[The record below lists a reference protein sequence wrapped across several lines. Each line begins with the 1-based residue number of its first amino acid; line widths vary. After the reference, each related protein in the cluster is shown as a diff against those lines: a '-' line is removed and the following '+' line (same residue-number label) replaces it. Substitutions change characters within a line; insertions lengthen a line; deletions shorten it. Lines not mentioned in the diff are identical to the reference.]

1 MRRRDFIKNTASGLV
16 LPTIAGGVGF
26 KTLEMTNLAH
36 ALSMVSETD
45 KTVVMIYLSGG
56 NDGLNTVVPLDQL
69 SALNSVREHVVL
81 PESSLLNLNGTDVG
95 LHPALTDLKDLY
107 DEGRLSILQNVG
119 YPNPDFSHFRSTD
132 IWMSGSASDVVV
144 NSGWTGRYLDYQ
156 YPGYP
161 TNYPNDNNPHPL
173 AIEIGW
179 NSSMLFQGG
188 SNNLGM
194 VINDPEYF
202 YELINEE
209 TPDAPDTRAGERLE
223 YVRLVAKQS
232 QVYGAVVKEAADK
245 VTTQGN
251 YPADN
256 WLAEQL
262 KIVARLI
269 AGGLKTK
276 LYLVEYGG
284 FDTHDNQ
291 VNWNDHTQGEHA
303 NLLGQVSQAIGA
315 FMKDCDGLGVTD
327 RVLGMTFS
335 EFGRRVVSNASG
347 GTDHGTSAP
356 MFLFGNNVNGGVIGD
371 NPVIP
376 SNAEYWYN
384 MDMQYD
390 FRQVYSTIFGQWF
403 CLPDD
408 AVQNLMYDSFN
419 QLPFIK
425 NSPCSVVNTKDHVV
439 HGNDMIK
446 VFPNPVMDF
455 AQIEFQ
461 GNGGMVSIDVFDLN
475 GRKVASPF
483 RGKYSKGTHVQGFA
497 VHNYP
502 SGTYMIRYTSG
513 SVTQSAKLVKM

>member
-1 MRRRDFIKNTASGLV
+1 MRRRDFLKNTASGLV
-16 LPTIAGGVGF
+16 LPTIAGGIGF
-26 KTLEMTNLAH
+26 KSLEMTNIAH
-36 ALSMVSETD
+36 ALSMVGPTD

-69 SALNSVREHVVL
+69 SALNSVRPHVVL
-81 PESSLLNLNGTDVG
+81 PENSLLNLSGADVG
-95 LHPALTDLKDLY
+95 LHPAMTEMKELY
-107 DEGRLSILQNVG
+107 DEGRLSVLQNVG

-132 IWMSGSASDVVV
+132 IWMSGSASDVVL

-161 TNYPNDNNPHPL
+161 TNYPNPETPHPL

-179 NSSMLFQGG
+179 NSSMLFQGAA
-188 SNNLGM
+188 NNMGM

-209 TPDAPDTRAGERLE
+209 NPPAPDTRAGERLE

-232 QVYGAVVKEAADK
+232 QVYGEVVKEAAEK
-245 VTTQGN
+245 VPTQGS
-251 YPADN
+251 YPENN

-269 AGGLKTK
+269 AGGLETK

-291 VNWNDHTQGEHA
+291 VNWDNHTQGEHA
-303 NLLGQVSQAIGA
+303 NLLGQVSEAVGS
-315 FMKDCDGLGVTD
+315 FVKDCDGLGVSD

-347 GTDHGTSAP
+347 GTDHGSAAP
-356 MFLFGNNVNGGVIGD
+356 MFLFGNNVNGGVMGN
-371 NPVIP
+371 NPSIP

-390 FRQVYSTIFGQWF
+390 FRQVYSTIFGQWL
-403 CLPDD
+403 CVPDEGI
-408 AVQNLMYDSFN
+408 QNIMYDSFE
-419 QLPFIK
+419 QLPIIK
-425 NSPCSVVNTKDHVV
+425 NSPCVPVNTQEHVV
-439 HGNDMIK
+439 HGSNMIK
-446 VFPNPVMDF
+446 VFPNPVGDF
-455 AQIEFQ
+455 AQIEFISS
-461 GNGGMVSIDVFDLN
+461 GGMVSIDLFDLS
-475 GRKVASPF
+475 GKKVASPF
-483 RGKYSKGTHVQGFA
+483 RGVFGNGSHVKGFP
-497 VHNYP
+497 VHNLP
-502 SGTYMIRYTSG
+502 SGTYLVRYSSG
-513 SVTQSAKLVKM
+513 SMTQSAKLIKM